1 MSSVDNDTSF
11 YETYDTMHVREKFPD
26 ASQFLASRLGRAI
39 SRRRQYLKYRESHHK
54 KLSHGMHPD
63 HDAEQDSTEIAQQST
78 AAFGLPNVEGIDLN
92 DACSET
98 ASSFASTATSVNP
111 VKLRPS
117 PLPEE
122 AKNGKPSECPLCF
135 MIVAARDHHSWRE
148 HVYRDLHPYVCTFED
163 CATPDRLFAHRNEW
177 FEHENRCICA
187 IGNVWNAVIKLLHQ
201 NQRSGSNFGR
211 YGIVFPVQQ
220 ELALYLQF
228 RRHLAKHQKQLA
240 LFALP
245 SNVQQDNDDGDNGIP
260 KPEALD
266 IGAQGYSDDAG
277 PDTVTEYSNS
287 DSDTEIYAIRC
298 AGIRLP
304 IVATS
309 AVDMDD

>member
-1 MSSVDNDTSF
+1 MSSADNETSF

-26 ASQFLASRLGRAI
+26 ASQFLVYRLGRAI
-39 SRRRQYLKYRESHHK
+39 SWRRQYLKYRESHHK
-54 KLSHGMHPD
+54 ELSHGIHPD
-63 HDAEQDSTEIAQQST
+63 HDAEQDSLTEIARQST
-78 AAFGLPNVEGIDLN
+78 AAFALPNVEGIDLSN
-92 DACSET
+92 FQTMLAQ
-98 ASSFASTATSVNP
+98 
-111 VKLRPS
+111 KLRA
-117 PLPEE
+117 PLL
-122 AKNGKPSECPLCF
+122 PLQHLLIQSNCVHRHYLKKRR
-135 MIVAARDHHSWRE
+135 MASHSSALYLPP
-148 HVYRDLHPYVCTFED
+148 VTIILGD

-177 FEHENRCICA
+177 FEHEKQVHMRNWECIECSHKA
-187 IGNVWNAVIKLLHQ
+187 FTSESAFREHLRQ
-201 NQRSGSNFGR
+201 MS
-211 YGIVFPVQQ
+211 PVQQ
-220 ELALYLQF
+220 EIALYLQF

-277 PDTVTEYSNS
+277 PDTVTEDSNS

>member
-1 MSSVDNDTSF
+1 MSSADNETSF

-26 ASQFLASRLGRAI
+26 ASQFLVYRLGRAI
-39 SRRRQYLKYRESHHK
+39 SWRRQYLKYRESHHK
-54 KLSHGMHPD
+54 KLSHGIHPD
-63 HDAEQDSTEIAQQST
+63 HDAEQDSLTEIARQ
-78 AAFGLPNVEGIDLN
+78 N

-98 ASSFASTATSVNP
+98 ASSFASTATSANP
-111 VKLRPS
+111 VKLRPP

-122 AKNGKPSECPLCF
+122 AKNGKPFECPLCF

-148 HVYRDLHPYVCTFED
+148 HVYRDLHPYICTFED

-177 FEHENRCICA
+177 FEHEKQERQWSP
-187 IGNVWNAVIKLLHQ
+187 GGTV
-201 NQRSGSNFGR
+201 S
-211 YGIVFPVQQ
+211 PVQQ
-220 ELALYLQF
+220 EIALYLQF

-277 PDTVTEYSNS
+277 PDTVTEDSNS